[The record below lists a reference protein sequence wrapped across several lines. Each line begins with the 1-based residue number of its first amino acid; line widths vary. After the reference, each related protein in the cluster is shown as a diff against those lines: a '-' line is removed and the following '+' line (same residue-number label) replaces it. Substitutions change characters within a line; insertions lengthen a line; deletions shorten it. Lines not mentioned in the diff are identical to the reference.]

1 MLRLAVLVVLLAR
14 ADAGPGHDHD
24 EHAHGTCTL
33 YNGSEVDDGWSGK
46 DNLSPTNWCNSCE
59 CHSEYSENGGL
70 IACTE
75 MACECKNFK
84 TNKWCNNK
92 KRKKRCGKSSKK
104 GVLVTTRCP
113 LTCGVCGDKVCENK
127 KSNKFCNK
135 NKNKRKCEL
144 NANFAANKCA
154 KTCGAC

>member
-1 MLRLAVLVVLLAR
+1 MHGDGLRVQELQDQQVVQEA
-14 ADAGPGHDHD
+14 
-24 EHAHGTCTL
+24 
-33 YNGSEVDDGWSGK
+33 S
-46 DNLSPTNWCNSCE
+46 
-59 CHSEYSENGGL
+59 
-70 IACTE
+70 
-75 MACECKNFK
+75 
-84 TNKWCNNK
+84 
-92 KRKKRCGKSSKK
+92 KKRCGKSSKK